1 MSSQQAKSVL
11 SENIDQVS
19 VFFFFLCVCV
29 LKEEC
34 GALQNIEQLSTIP
47 KVERQFPKKK
57 LMLVNNFR
65 IANTKP
71 NTLALRK

>member
-19 VFFFFLCVCV
+19 VFFFFCV

-34 GALQNIEQLSTIP
+34 GALQNIEQLSTMP
-47 KVERQFPKKK
+47 KVEDKFSKEEIAGSQQVHALQILNDARKQFQDY
-57 LMLVNNFR
+57 
-65 IANTKP
+65 
-71 NTLALRK
+71 